1 MIPLVVTAPCDASTC
16 DAMMLWA
23 ALYIMGF
30 FAVIFGVLRVAI
42 YLLKL
47 NHGRHSN

>member
-1 MIPLVVTAPCDASTC
+1 MTLSCEPTVDATIVY
-16 DAMMLWA
+16 A
-23 ALYIMGF
+23 ALYVMGF

>member
-1 MIPLVVTAPCDASTC
+1 MTLSCEPTVDATIVY
-16 DAMMLWA
+16 A
-23 ALYIMGF
+23 ALYLIGGF
-30 FAVIFGVLRVAI
+30 VVIFGVLRIAI